1 MEITERNAQE
11 IGKSLLITLPKGW
24 TRALKVK
31 KGSKLKII
39 TSENGQLIIAPEFT
53 KPESNRKETSI
64 VYDENFKR
72 RFFQD
77 YFAGYESITIK
88 FQQTITEKERK
99 EIYSFLKRFINIQ
112 IIEES
117 KLEIKIK
124 SFRIEELSIEECLKR
139 MHSLSLSMLEEVYE
153 KNEKTK
159 INEMRDTMTRFYY
172 MLVMQ
177 IRRFL
182 SEGKYTDENQISL
195 LRAMDLRMVAEKIQ
209 RIAEIIQN
217 LQKTPKTIQLL
228 KEIDEYYSK
237 SFNYFIKE
245 NFEKALPLWNEG
257 KSLQN
262 KSEKLDKEIMQ
273 IVRYSR
279 EITMLVR

>member
-1 MEITERNAQE
+1 VEITERNAQE
-11 IGKSLLITLPKGW
+11 IGKSLLITLPKSW
-24 TRALKVK
+24 TNALKVK

-39 TSENGQLIIAPEFT
+39 TSENGQLIIAPEFVKQET
-53 KPESNRKETSI
+53 KKESSFS
-64 VYDENFKR
+64 YDTNFKR
-72 RFFQD
+72 KFFQE
-77 YFAGYESITIK
+77 YFNGYEKINIQFPSS
-88 FQQTITEKERK
+88 ITEKERK
-99 EIYSFLKRFINIQ
+99 ELYLFFKRFMNIQ

-117 KLEIKIK
+117 KSEIKIK

-153 KNEKTK
+153 QNDKTK
-159 INEMRDTMTRFYY
+159 IQEMRDTMTRFYY

-182 SEGKYTDENQISL
+182 SEGKYADENQISL
-195 LRAMDLRMVAEKIQ
+195 IRAMDIRMVAEKIQ
-209 RIAEIIQN
+209 RIAEIIQT
-217 LQKTPKTIQLL
+217 LQKSPKTLQIL
-228 KEIDEYYSK
+228 KETDEYYSK
-237 SFNYFIKE
+237 SFNYFMRE
-245 NFEKALPLWNEG
+245 DFEKALPLWNEG

-262 KSEKLDKEIMQ
+262 KSEKINKDIMQ

>member
-11 IGKSLLITLPKGW
+11 IGKSLLISLPKGW
-24 TRALKVK
+24 TRALKIR
-31 KGSKLKII
+31 KGSKLKIF
-39 TSENGQLIIAPEFT
+39 TSENGNLIIAPEFT
-53 KPESNRKETSI
+53 KQETKKETTI
-64 VYDENFKR
+64 LYDNNFKR

-77 YFAGYESITIK
+77 YFNGYENLNVK
-88 FQQTITEKERK
+88 FQQSITEKERK
-99 EIYSFLKRFINIQ
+99 EIYSFLKRFMNTQ

-124 SFRIEELSIEECLKR
+124 SFRIEELSIQECLKR

-153 KNEKTK
+153 KNEKIK
-159 INEMRDTMTRFYY
+159 LQEIRDTITRFYY
-172 MLVMQ
+172 ILVMQ

-195 LRAMDLRMVAEKIQ
+195 IRAMDIRMVAEKIQ
-209 RIAEIIQN
+209 RIAELIQS
-217 LQKTPKTIQLL
+217 LKKDTKTIPLL
-228 KEIDEYYSK
+228 KELDEYYSK
-237 SFNYFIKE
+237 SFNYFINE

-257 KSLQN
+257 KTLQN
-262 KSEKLDKEIMQ
+262 KSEKISNEIMQ

>member
-24 TRALKVK
+24 TKALKVR
-31 KGSKLKII
+31 KGSKLKIM
-39 TSENGQLIIAPEFT
+39 TSDHGQLIIAPEFV
-53 KPESNRKETSI
+53 KQEAKKETSI
-64 VYDENFKR
+64 LYDENFKR

-77 YFAGYESITIK
+77 YFNGYENISIK
-88 FQQTITEKERK
+88 FSSTITDKERK
-99 EIYSFLKRFINIQ
+99 EIYSFLKRFLNIQ

-117 KLEIKIK
+117 KLEIKMK
-124 SFRIEELSIEECLKR
+124 SFRIEELSIQECLKR

-153 KNEKTK
+153 GDEKLK
-159 INEMRDTMTRFYY
+159 LQEMRDTMTRFYY

-209 RIAEIIQN
+209 RIAELIQNIQKNNKIIQ
-217 LQKTPKTIQLL
+217 IL
-228 KEIDEYYSK
+228 KETDAYYSK
-237 SFNYFIKE
+237 SFNYFLKE
-245 NFEKALPLWNEG
+245 DFEKALPLWNEG
-257 KSLQN
+257 KALQN
-262 KSEKLDKEIMQ
+262 KSEKINKDIMQ